1 MGQNFVQF
9 VIILMALKSAG
20 VITMQIYHWASLW
33 K

>member
-1 MGQNFVQF
+1 MGQNF